1 MRVIDY
7 LSAKYR
13 IARPTSLLYGEAKI
27 FGIPY
32 PLQSGWL
39 RVHGEI
45 EITPRMAD
53 ELRAVLRK
61 QLLATPTG
69 VSAELAHRAL
79 RAIDDAWLEIK
90 SKPEPSDPEFLRS
103 KAWQRLRYQALR
115 ACGARCQA
123 CGATVAQGA
132 VLNVDHIRPR
142 RLFPQLALTL
152 SNLQVLCGTCNSGKG
167 NWDMT
172 DFRFAGSEQD

>member
-7 LSAKYR
+7 LRAKYR
-13 IARPTSLLYGEAKI
+13 VSRPTSLLYGEAMV
-27 FGIPY
+27 FGIDY
-32 PLQSGWL
+32 PLARGWL
-39 RVHGEI
+39 DAHAEI

-61 QLLATPTG
+61 QLNATPTG
-69 VSAELAHRAL
+69 PSADLANRAL

-90 SKPEPSDPEFLRS
+90 SKPEPTDPEFLRS
-103 KAWQRLRYQALR
+103 KAWHRLRYQALR

-123 CGATVAQGA
+123 CGRSVAQGA
-132 VLNVDHIRPR
+132 VLNVDHIKPR

-152 SNLQVLCGTCNSGKG
+152 SNLQVLCSDCNAGKG

-172 DFRFAGSEQD
+172 DFRSAASERE

>member
-13 IARPTSLLYGEAKI
+13 VPRPTTMLHGEAKV
-27 FGIPY
+27 FGVPY

-39 RVHGEI
+39 KVHGEV
-45 EITPRMAD
+45 EITARMAD
-53 ELRAVLRK
+53 ELRAVLRR
-61 QLLATPTG
+61 QLNATPAG
-69 VSAELAHRAL
+69 PSAELAERAL
-79 RAIDDAWLEIK
+79 RAIDDAWLVIK
-90 SKPEPSDPEFLRS
+90 SKPEPTDPEFLRS

-123 CGATVAQGA
+123 CGTTVAQGA
-132 VLNVDHIRPR
+132 VLNVDHIKPR

-152 SNLQVLCGTCNSGKG
+152 SNLQVLCSECNAGKG

-172 DFRFAGSEQD
+172 DFRSAASELE